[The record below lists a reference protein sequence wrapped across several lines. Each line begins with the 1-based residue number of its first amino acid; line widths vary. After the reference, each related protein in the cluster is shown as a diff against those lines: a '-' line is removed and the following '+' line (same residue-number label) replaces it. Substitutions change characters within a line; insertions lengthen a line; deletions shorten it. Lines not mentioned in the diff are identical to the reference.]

1 LRALAGDIR
10 EQEIITILLR
20 LANEFH
26 RLAEEVREI
35 PRCGA
40 SSDK

>member
-26 RLAEEVREI
+26 RLAEKVREI
-35 PRCGA
+35 PR
-40 SSDK
+40 